1 MKLWLIVNAVILALV
16 LIVMFGNWRYHRRM
30 RRTERELAESVLK
43 RTWGTHLLACLALV
57 FLLFPATAL
66 ADGGQTFRIGVK
78 VTAPVGT
85 TVLVR
90 WRVSCTNGGIAR
102 QTHGEYRTEVPDR
115 HRLRQ
120 SLPGATSCYVR
131 AVGWNVGHP
140 HGDHPVLDTWV
151 VAL

>member
-1 MKLWLIVNAVILALV
+1 MKRLIGLMLAGV
-16 LIVMFGNWRYHRRM
+16 
-30 RRTERELAESVLK
+30 
-43 RTWGTHLLACLALV
+43 
-57 FLLFPATAL
+57 LLFPTTA
-66 ADGGQTFRIGVK
+66 AAGGATFRIGVK

-140 HGDHPVLDTWV
+140 HGPSPVLDTWV